1 MNISVQKAGFEYED
15 NNEHP
20 TIKNTNSIKTNSNT
34 FTSSH
39 NTNEEEK
46 IKNEVSP
53 IRGKKCILVQT
64 QLPSLE
70 TFLLEKHHSNI
81 QRINNTMTP
90 IIKTHLS
97 RNISTTPQQIFKTTF
112 LHQMGHQFELIHQNN
127 KKKKEDKSIFD
138 DQSIKCSL
146 FRNRNDVI
154 VTDRI
159 ISQSKYLELR
169 DEVGSLLN
177 GNKVIVN
184 ASGIEGG
191 LRQKRNGVSV
201 FGVDNGKGNID
212 YAVNMKY
219 DLSKKNNIL
228 FQIEFDEKTLKYY
241 LKKTKNNVDNIL
253 FIKVNKRLYIGKKKI
268 RIVINKELFTFYQD
282 LNSGILL
289 EKRFNK
295 ETQTEE
301 SLFHS
306 QNELIQSNQDEET
319 KKIFFSINKEDWY
332 LSFSPEKLSWYIDRD
347 YAVGYSSCWQVLD
360 EPIELS
366 HSNYV
371 KVSKDIIKIILKDNK
386 NSNVYMDK

>member
-1 MNISVQKAGFEYED
+1 MNITVQKAGFEYND

-20 TIKNTNSIKTNSNT
+20 ILKNTNSIKTNSNT

-39 NTNEEEK
+39 HENEEEK
-46 IKNEVSP
+46 IKNEISP

-64 QLPSLE
+64 ALPSLE

-81 QRINNTMTP
+81 QRISNTMTP
-90 IIKTHLS
+90 IVKTHLS
-97 RNISTTPQQIFKTTF
+97 RNISNTPQQIFKTTF
-112 LHQMGHQFELIHQNN
+112 LHQIGHQFELIHQN
-127 KKKKEDKSIFD
+127 KKNKKEDKNIFD
-138 DQSIKCSL
+138 DQSVKCSL

-159 ISQSKYLELR
+159 ISQSKYLELI

-184 ASGIEGG
+184 ASGVEGG
-191 LRQKRNGVSV
+191 LRQKRNGVAV

-228 FQIEFDEKTLKYY
+228 FQIEFDEKTFKYY

-268 RIVINKELFTFYQD
+268 RIVINKVLFMFYQD

-295 ETQTEE
+295 ETKTEE
-301 SLFHS
+301 SLFHTQNDLIS
-306 QNELIQSNQDEET
+306 QDDET
-319 KKIFFSINKEDWY
+319 KKIFFNQEDWY

-360 EPIELS
+360 EQIELS

-371 KVSKDIIKIILKDNK
+371 KISRDIIKIILKDNK
-386 NSNVYMDK
+386 KSNV

>member
-1 MNISVQKAGFEYED
+1 MNITVQKAGFEYND

-20 TIKNTNSIKTNSNT
+20 ILKNTNSIKTNSNT

-39 NTNEEEK
+39 NENEEEK
-46 IKNEVSP
+46 IKNEISP

-64 QLPSLE
+64 ALPSLE
-70 TFLLEKHHSNI
+70 TFLLEKHHSNF
-81 QRINNTMTP
+81 QRVSNTMTP
-90 IIKTHLS
+90 IVKTHLS
-97 RNISTTPQQIFKTTF
+97 RNISNTPQQIFKTTF
-112 LHQMGHQFELIHQNN
+112 LHQMGHQFELIHQN
-127 KKKKEDKSIFD
+127 KKNKKEDKNIFD
-138 DQSIKCSL
+138 DQSVKCSL

-159 ISQSKYLELR
+159 ISQSKYLELI

-184 ASGIEGG
+184 ASGVEGG
-191 LRQKRNGVSV
+191 LRQKRNGVAV

-228 FQIEFDEKTLKYY
+228 FQIEFDEKTFKYY

-253 FIKVNKRLYIGKKKI
+253 FIKVNKRLYIGKKTI
-268 RIVINKELFTFYQD
+268 IIVINKELFTFYQD

-295 ETQTEE
+295 ETKTEE
-301 SLFHS
+301 SLFHTQNDLIS
-306 QNELIQSNQDEET
+306 QDDET
-319 KKIFFSINKEDWY
+319 KKIFFNQEDWY

-360 EPIELS
+360 EQIELS

-371 KVSKDIIKIILKDNK
+371 KISRDIIKIILKDNK
-386 NSNVYMDK
+386 KSNV

>member
-1 MNISVQKAGFEYED
+1 MNITVQKAGFEYND

-20 TIKNTNSIKTNSNT
+20 ILKNTNSIKTNSNT

-39 NTNEEEK
+39 NENEEEK
-46 IKNEVSP
+46 IKNEISP

-64 QLPSLE
+64 ALPSLE

-81 QRINNTMTP
+81 QRVSNTMTP
-90 IIKTHLS
+90 IVKTHLS
-97 RNISTTPQQIFKTTF
+97 RNISNTSQQIFKTTF
-112 LHQMGHQFELIHQNN
+112 LHQMGHQFELIHQN
-127 KKKKEDKSIFD
+127 KKNKKEDKNIFD
-138 DQSIKCSL
+138 DQSVKCFL
-146 FRNRNDVI
+146 LRNRNDVI

-159 ISQSKYLELR
+159 ISQSKYLELI

-184 ASGIEGG
+184 ASGVEGG
-191 LRQKRNGVSV
+191 LRQKRNGVAV

-228 FQIEFDEKTLKYY
+228 FQIEFDEKTFKYY

-268 RIVINKELFTFYQD
+268 RIVINKELYTFYQD

-295 ETQTEE
+295 ETKTEE
-301 SLFHS
+301 SLFHTQNDLIS
-306 QNELIQSNQDEET
+306 QDDET
-319 KKIFFSINKEDWY
+319 KKIFFNQEDWY
-332 LSFSPEKLSWYIDRD
+332 LSFSPEKLSWYIDRN

-360 EPIELS
+360 EQIELS

-371 KVSKDIIKIILKDNK
+371 KISRDIIKIILKDNK
-386 NSNVYMDK
+386 KSNV

>member
-1 MNISVQKAGFEYED
+1 MNITVQKAGFEYND

-20 TIKNTNSIKTNSNT
+20 ILKNTNSIKTNSNT

-39 NTNEEEK
+39 NENEEEK
-46 IKNEVSP
+46 IKNEISP

-64 QLPSLE
+64 ALPSLE

-81 QRINNTMTP
+81 QRVSNTMTP
-90 IIKTHLS
+90 IVKTHLS
-97 RNISTTPQQIFKTTF
+97 RNISNTSQQIFKTTF
-112 LHQMGHQFELIHQNN
+112 LHQMGHQFELIHQN
-127 KKKKEDKSIFD
+127 KKNKKEDKNIFD
-138 DQSIKCSL
+138 DQSVKCFL

-159 ISQSKYLELR
+159 ISQSKYLELI

-184 ASGIEGG
+184 ASGVEGG
-191 LRQKRNGVSV
+191 LRQKRNGVAV

-228 FQIEFDEKTLKYY
+228 FQIEFDEKTFKYY

-268 RIVINKELFTFYQD
+268 IIVINKELFTFYQD

-295 ETQTEE
+295 ETKTEE
-301 SLFHS
+301 SLFHTQNDLIS
-306 QNELIQSNQDEET
+306 QDDET
-319 KKIFFSINKEDWY
+319 KKIFFNQEDWY

-360 EPIELS
+360 EQIELS

-371 KVSKDIIKIILKDNK
+371 KISRDIIKIILKDNK
-386 NSNVYMDK
+386 KSNV

>member
-1 MNISVQKAGFEYED
+1 MNITVQKAGFEYND

-20 TIKNTNSIKTNSNT
+20 ILKNTNSIKTNSNT

-39 NTNEEEK
+39 NENEEEK
-46 IKNEVSP
+46 IKNEISP

-64 QLPSLE
+64 ALPSLE
-70 TFLLEKHHSNI
+70 TFLLEKHHSNF
-81 QRINNTMTP
+81 QRVSNTMTP
-90 IIKTHLS
+90 IVKTHLS
-97 RNISTTPQQIFKTTF
+97 RNISNTPQQIFKTTF
-112 LHQMGHQFELIHQNN
+112 LHQMGHQFELIHQN
-127 KKKKEDKSIFD
+127 KKNKKEDKNIFD
-138 DQSIKCSL
+138 DQSVKCSL

-159 ISQSKYLELR
+159 ISQSKYLELI

-184 ASGIEGG
+184 ASGVEGG
-191 LRQKRNGVSV
+191 LRQKRNGVAV

-228 FQIEFDEKTLKYY
+228 FQIQFDEKTFKYY

-268 RIVINKELFTFYQD
+268 RIVINKVLFMFYQD

-295 ETQTEE
+295 ETKTEE
-301 SLFHS
+301 SLFHTQNDLIS
-306 QNELIQSNQDEET
+306 QDDET
-319 KKIFFSINKEDWY
+319 KKIFFNQEDWY

-360 EPIELS
+360 EQIELS

-371 KVSKDIIKIILKDNK
+371 KISRDIIKIILKDNK
-386 NSNVYMDK
+386 KSNV

>member
-1 MNISVQKAGFEYED
+1 MNITVQKAGFEYND

-20 TIKNTNSIKTNSNT
+20 ILKNTNSIKTNSNT

-39 NTNEEEK
+39 NENEEEK
-46 IKNEVSP
+46 MKNEISP

-64 QLPSLE
+64 ALPSLE
-70 TFLLEKHHSNI
+70 TFLLEKHHSNF
-81 QRINNTMTP
+81 QRVSNTMTP
-90 IIKTHLS
+90 IVKTHLS
-97 RNISTTPQQIFKTTF
+97 RNISNTPQQIFKTTF
-112 LHQMGHQFELIHQNN
+112 LHQMGHQFELIHQN
-127 KKKKEDKSIFD
+127 KKNKKEDKNIFD
-138 DQSIKCSL
+138 DQSVKCSL

-159 ISQSKYLELR
+159 ISQSKYLELI

-184 ASGIEGG
+184 ASGVEGG
-191 LRQKRNGVSV
+191 LRQKRNGVAV

-228 FQIEFDEKTLKYY
+228 FQIQFDEKTFKYY

-268 RIVINKELFTFYQD
+268 RIVINKVLFMFYQD

-295 ETQTEE
+295 ETKTEE
-301 SLFHS
+301 SLFHTQNDLIS
-306 QNELIQSNQDEET
+306 QDDET
-319 KKIFFSINKEDWY
+319 KKIFFNQEDWY

-360 EPIELS
+360 EQIELS

-371 KVSKDIIKIILKDNK
+371 KISRDIIKIILKDNK
-386 NSNVYMDK
+386 KSNV